1 MATTVYLP
9 VYKHGAKVLKIC
21 RAPPIFR
28 KYFLKMLKNQQLTVL
43 DRNEYQSQEIIST
56 ETEINRYFPLITNPH
71 NAGICVG
78 LCRYMHWAM
87 QVYALSYAGI
97 CDEGCSRLRG
107 ALEVMWRDNVTIYNI
122 KTRGNGN

>member
-1 MATTVYLP
+1 MFDNTRV
-9 VYKHGAKVLKIC
+9 VSSC
-21 RAPPIFR
+21 SR
-28 KYFLKMLKNQQLTVL
+28 NQQLTVL
-43 DRNEYQSQEIIST
+43 DRNECQSQEIIST
-56 ETEINRYFPLITNPH
+56 ETEIHRYFPLITNPH